1 MEFFDKMEL
10 PYGGEKSMQANNALG
25 SSLSYIEQNLK
36 TTIAA
41 NELADMVGYSV
52 WHYYRLFAQVTGLP
66 VAAYI
71 CKRRLDCALVE
82 ISEGRKAVDVVLEYG
97 FDTYAGFYKAF
108 VKMYGCSPKKYLS
121 IYGKYQEKKSGGFY
135 MLTEHELREV
145 LANWDVP
152 QNLPLTDIWIMDGA
166 AISGNVWSFGDGYV
180 LKAGE
185 RIPLLKNI
193 KIQKAL
199 AAQGFMAATPVAT
212 KAGDEYLDGEQ
223 IFTLTH
229 KIPGSPLKKEDRFG
243 ESRKNF
249 GFKYGISI
257 AKLHQTLAGLETE
270 IMPNETNLYEQV
282 IEWAMPNVKKQNE
295 QWGLGLSD
303 EFFHDYTETFGLIFS
318 KLPKQIIHRDVH
330 PSNILF
336 DNGEV
341 NGFINFDLS
350 ERNVRLWDPCYCSTG
365 LLCEWR
371 GVDNIQE
378 KWPDVLAGVLLGYDS
393 VNHLSPEEKQAVFYV
408 ICSIQM
414 ICVAYF
420 ESVDKFKELAK
431 TNREMLQFIAWKK
444 EYISGIFN

>member
-1 MEFFDKMEL
+1 
-10 PYGGEKSMQANNALG
+10 MQANDALR
-25 SSLSYIEQNLK
+25 SSLSYIEHNLK

-52 WHYYRLFAQVTGLP
+52 WHYYRLFVQVTGLP

-71 CKRRLDCALVE
+71 CKRRLDCALIE

-121 IYGKYQEKKSGGFY
+121 IYGKYKVKKSGGFY
-135 MLTEHELREV
+135 MLTEHELRAV

-152 QNLPLTDIWIMDGA
+152 QNLPLNDIWIMDGA

-185 RIPLLKNI
+185 RIPLLKNL

-212 KAGDEYLDGEQ
+212 KAGAEYLDGEQ

-229 KIPGSPLKKEDRFG
+229 KIPGDPLKKDDRFG
-243 ESRKNF
+243 ESRKDF
-249 GFKYGISI
+249 GLKYGKSI
-257 AKLHQTLAGLETE
+257 AKLHQALAGLEAE

-295 QWGLGLSD
+295 QWGLGLSN
-303 EFFHDYTETFGLIFS
+303 EFFHDYTETFGSIFS
-318 KLPKQIIHRDVH
+318 KLPKQLIHHDVH

-341 NGFINFDLS
+341 SGFIDFDLS
-350 ERNVRLWDPCYCSTG
+350 ERNIRLWDPCYCSTG
-365 LLCEWR
+365 LLSEWH

-378 KWPDVLAGVLLGYDS
+378 KWPDVLAGVMLGYDS

-420 ESVDKFKELAK
+420 ESVDELKELAK
-431 TNREMLQFIAWKK
+431 TNREMLQFIAPKK
-444 EYISGIFN
+444 EFITRILN